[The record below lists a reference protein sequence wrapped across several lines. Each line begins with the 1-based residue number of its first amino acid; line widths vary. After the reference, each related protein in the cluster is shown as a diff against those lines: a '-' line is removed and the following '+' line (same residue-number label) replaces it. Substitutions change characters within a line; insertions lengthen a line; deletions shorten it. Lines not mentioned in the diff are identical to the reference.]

1 MHMKD
6 NKNFIEMM
14 EGGFGEFSPYEV
26 WFILT
31 NLNNLGINTL
41 HTQQSIDG
49 TFYCSVDEATVR
61 AYRKNM

>member
-1 MHMKD
+1 MKD

-14 EGGFGEFSPYEV
+14 EGRFGEFSAYEV

-31 NLNNLGINTL
+31 NLNDLGINTL
-41 HTQQSIDG
+41 RTQQNFDG

-61 AYRKNM
+61 AYKENK

>member
-14 EGGFGEFSPYEV
+14 EGGFGEFSAYEV

-41 HTQQSIDG
+41 RAQQNFDE

-61 AYRKNM
+61 AYRENM